1 MTSLLDNLAL
11 WKKFALLGLLGL
23 ILQGVPSWFFLQINS
38 SNIDTAVLEQ
48 QGLEP
53 ARTTVEVLRVTQ
65 KHRGLSGRVL
75 AGDASAN
82 DKRDASL
89 KEANELYAKLD
100 KLVESGVADDGVK
113 AAWKKVHTE
122 WSAVSAAV
130 NNHSI
135 NTDESFEKHSQAIV
149 DLLVFNDL
157 LIDAYG
163 LSLDPDGPTYHMVI
177 AAMAQLPALSEDL
190 ANLRGK
196 GAAIILAK
204 KVTPQDKATI
214 AALVHSA
221 EEHAYLFHRE
231 LDKANAADA
240 KLAELI
246 KDELAKAT
254 KSVKDLSEMATSLVA
269 NEQVN
274 ASADEYFAS
283 ATQAI
288 DAQFALEDKII
299 PELSN
304 LLSIRVQNGRQ
315 NFVSLIAGLAALAAL
330 GGVIGYLVT
339 RSIQK
344 GLKEASQ
351 VAELVAK
358 GDLTTHVEVN
368 RKDEMG
374 MLLKSMAAM
383 TQSLREIVASVR
395 SGSDQVASS
404 AQQLT
409 RNARDIATT
418 SETQNRAITTMAA
431 TVEEMS
437 TSVGSVADNAR
448 DVSHQAMHSLQLTSQ
463 GHERMG
469 GLTREMER
477 INSAVDAISA
487 SIHAFIDSAS
497 QIAGMTR
504 QVKDIADQTNLL
516 ALNAAIEAARAGEQG
531 RGFAVVAD
539 EVRKLAEKSGQS
551 ASHIDEVTNALT
563 VQSQQL
569 EKTVDQSRVAVE
581 SSTRH
586 LTEVMDSM
594 SAARSAVEQASQ
606 GVSDIS
612 VAVNEQSV
620 AINQIALNVENSAAL
635 TNQTAENGT
644 QTLDAASHLESLAL
658 DLQRSMERFRLN

>member
-1 MTSLLDNLAL
+1 M
-11 WKKFALLGLLGL
+11 
-23 ILQGVPSWFFLQINS
+23 
-38 SNIDTAVLEQ
+38 
-48 QGLEP
+48 
-53 ARTTVEVLRVTQ
+53 
-65 KHRGLSGRVL
+65 
-75 AGDASAN
+75 AG
-82 DKRDASL
+82 
-89 KEANELYAKLD
+89 
-100 KLVESGVADDGVK
+100 
-113 AAWKKVHTE
+113 
-122 WSAVSAAV
+122 
-130 NNHSI
+130 
-135 NTDESFEKHSQAIV
+135 
-149 DLLVFNDL
+149 
-157 LIDAYG
+157 
-163 LSLDPDGPTYHMVI
+163 
-177 AAMAQLPALSEDL
+177 
-190 ANLRGK
+190 
-196 GAAIILAK
+196 
-204 KVTPQDKATI
+204 
-214 AALVHSA
+214 
-221 EEHAYLFHRE
+221 
-231 LDKANAADA
+231 
-240 KLAELI
+240 
-246 KDELAKAT
+246 
-254 KSVKDLSEMATSLVA
+254 
-269 NEQVN
+269 
-274 ASADEYFAS
+274 
-283 ATQAI
+283 
-288 DAQFALEDKII
+288 
-299 PELSN
+299 
-304 LLSIRVQNGRQ
+304 
-315 NFVSLIAGLAALAAL
+315 
-330 GGVIGYLVT
+330 
-339 RSIQK
+339 
-344 GLKEASQ
+344 
-351 VAELVAK
+351 
-358 GDLTTHVEVN
+358 
-368 RKDEMG
+368 
-374 MLLKSMAAM
+374 M

-551 ASHIDEVTNALT
+551 ASHIDEVTNALS

-569 EKTVDQSRVAVE
+569 EKSVDQSRVAVE

-586 LTEVMDSM
+586 LTEVMESM
-594 SAARSAVEQASQ
+594 SAARSAVEQASE

-635 TNQTAENGT
+635 TTQTAENGS